1 MKSILGFSELRRHRR
16 ASVMNQIF
24 VVIIILLALR
34 FFYFQILKHP
44 ELLQIREKQ
53 SLRIERV
60 SALRGEILDRDGVV
74 LTESKPAKSLYACP
88 KEVSSKEWLSKKLE
102 DITGISEIKIL
113 KQLNSEKQFVCIK
126 RKIDDS
132 LAIRLDAYGIRG
144 LYLLTENKRY
154 YPLHEISADVLGFVD
169 IDNQGLS
176 GLELCYNAV
185 LNGRDGLRRTYYT
198 GWGTEIPSR
207 TVMLIP
213 PSNGEDVHIS
223 LSKDVQ
229 KIVEEELRRYAFK
242 YDIAGGIVI
251 VMEPYTGEI
260 LAMADYP
267 FFDPNS
273 FLKYSA
279 DIYNTNGAIQE
290 LVESKPILFMIMTAG
305 GIERKELS
313 LKESSFGK
321 PKLADYFSSFREIDT
336 ELLNSLSHYLGKS
349 IKSEYLRLFGVGR
362 KTGIDLPFESDGA
375 LSLYTLRYGGE
386 GIFMTPI
393 QITETMAIVA
403 NDGIA
408 TPPVLAKK
416 QTQGA
421 MKNEENSSKSN
432 RVILKG
438 TSHVLKQALLNSV
451 NRNTREMHI
460 EGYPIGGIGFEFLDR
475 SGQPLAGAGF
485 TGFKDDNDPENR
497 FVVFTMIKIP
507 RDSKKESDFV
517 KVAQKLFRTITYETI
532 RVLELKEIDNER
544 KSSLR

>member
-1 MKSILGFSELRRHRR
+1 
-16 ASVMNQIF
+16 
-24 VVIIILLALR
+24 
-34 FFYFQILKHP
+34 
-44 ELLQIREKQ
+44 
-53 SLRIERV
+53 
-60 SALRGEILDRDGVV
+60 
-74 LTESKPAKSLYACP
+74 
-88 KEVSSKEWLSKKLE
+88 
-102 DITGISEIKIL
+102 
-113 KQLNSEKQFVCIK
+113 
-126 RKIDDS
+126 
-132 LAIRLDAYGIRG
+132 
-144 LYLLTENKRY
+144 
-154 YPLHEISADVLGFVD
+154 
-169 IDNQGLS
+169 
-176 GLELCYNAV
+176 
-185 LNGRDGLRRTYYT
+185 
-198 GWGTEIPSR
+198 
-207 TVMLIP
+207 
-213 PSNGEDVHIS
+213 
-223 LSKDVQ
+223 
-229 KIVEEELRRYAFK
+229 
-242 YDIAGGIVI
+242 
-251 VMEPYTGEI
+251 
-260 LAMADYP
+260 
-267 FFDPNS
+267 
-273 FLKYSA
+273 
-279 DIYNTNGAIQE
+279 
-290 LVESKPILFMIMTAG
+290 
-305 GIERKELS
+305 
-313 LKESSFGK
+313 
-321 PKLADYFSSFREIDT
+321 
-336 ELLNSLSHYLGKS
+336 
-349 IKSEYLRLFGVGR
+349 
-362 KTGIDLPFESDGA
+362 
-375 LSLYTLRYGGE
+375 LYTLRYGGE